1 MKITTQGDYALRC
14 ILSIARAGDA
24 APVPISRIV
33 EEERLPEDYIEQ
45 LLLKLRRRKIIKS
58 VRGFHGGYLLERH
71 PADLTILE
79 VLVAVEGQAFEVI
92 CSHKRRRH
100 THKDCLDHE
109 GCAFQ
114 GVWKGLKERIEGYLG
129 SITIASLLPGKSRGP
144 RAKSG

>member
-71 PADLTILE
+71 PA
-79 VLVAVEGQAFEVI
+79 VEGQAFEVI